1 MPQVRTNTA
10 GTTGA
15 EEKLAA
21 QARRIERLE
30 KLVEAAKALNST
42 LDLGELFGIIL
53 GIATQNTGA
62 DRASLFLVDTESNE
76 LWTLVA
82 QGLGQQEIRLP
93 AGKGLAGWVAQSGQH
108 LNLADA
114 YADERFDQSFDMGSG
129 YRTRTVLVMPVRD
142 RNGRTVA
149 VLQLLNK
156 ADGGFSQDDIDFVDG
171 ISVNAALALENARLH
186 RESLQRQRMERDLA
200 VAREIQRGLLPEG
213 PPRIEGFDVAVHHET
228 SLQVGGDYYDFIA
241 LSGGVHVFLVADVEG
256 KGPAAALVMSNLQA
270 SLHALVRHVH
280 SIEGIMYHLNERIL
294 EGTRGGKYLT
304 MFIGLLDAPRRG
316 LHYVNAGHVTPVVI
330 GAQGTQ
336 YLREGGMPIG
346 ILPRSRYKRGFL
358 PLQSGDVVLTCTDGI
373 TEADNP
379 EEEQFGLGRLVACAT
394 AHRGESAAEI
404 VKAVF
409 AEVGRFAKGG
419 QHQDD
424 EVLMAV
430 KML

>member
-1 MPQVRTNTA
+1 MPPARTESA
-10 GTTGA
+10 PAPGA
-15 EEKLAA
+15 EEQLAA

-30 KLVEAAKALNST
+30 RLVEAAKALNST

-53 GIATQNTGA
+53 GITTQNTGA
-62 DRASLFLVDTESNE
+62 DRASLFLVDNERNE

-93 AGKGLAGWVAQSGQH
+93 AGKGLAGWVAQSGQP

-114 YADERFDQSFDMGSG
+114 YADERFDQSFDKASG
-129 YRTRTVLVMPVRD
+129 YHTRTVLVMPVRD
-142 RNGRTVA
+142 RDGRTVA

-200 VAREIQRGLLPEG
+200 VARDIQRGLLPEG
-213 PPRIEGFDVAVHHET
+213 PPRIEGFEVAVHHET

-241 LSGGVHVFLVADVEG
+241 LPGGAHVFVVADVEG
-256 KGPAAALVMSNLQA
+256 KGPAAALVMANLQA

-304 MFIGLLDAPRRG
+304 MFLGLLDGPRRG
-316 LHYVNAGHVTPVVI
+316 FHYVNAGHVTPVVI

-346 ILPRSRYKRGFL
+346 ILPRSRYRRGFL
-358 PLQSGDVVLTCTDGI
+358 ALQPGDVLLTCTDGI

-379 EEEQFGLGRLVACAT
+379 QEEQFGLQRLVACASSHREAT
-394 AHRGESAAEI
+394 APEI

-409 AEVGRFAKGG
+409 AEVDVFAKGG

-424 EVLMAV
+424 QVLMAMKV
-430 KML
+430 L